1 MRQGLK
7 RGVCWLTIALTT
19 VALGAACSSSQP
31 GDSTA
36 NSAPLVKSEPAKA
49 PSDSGD
55 KVVTGGDLAF
65 INDAAPG
72 GMAEVELGRL
82 AVKQATSK
90 DVKQF
95 AQRMIDD
102 HTKAGDELKQL
113 AASKKVMLAAE
124 LLPSQKEAL
133 AKLTALHGAAFDRA
147 YVQEMVA
154 DHEKDVAAFDN
165 AAKTGTDA
173 DVKAYAAKTLPTLK
187 EHLQMIHALASKMGA
202 PAKP

>member
-1 MRQGLK
+1 MKKGKKIGACLLTAGL
-7 RGVCWLTIALTT
+7 LAALAT
-19 VALGAACSSSQP
+19 ACSSQP

-36 NSAPLVKSEPAKA
+36 NSAPLVQTEPAKA

-65 INDAAPG
+65 INDAVPG

-82 AVKQATSK
+82 AVKQAASK

-95 AQRMIDD
+95 AERMIAD

-113 AASKKVMLAAE
+113 AGRKKVPSPPSE
-124 LLPSQKEAL
+124 LLPKQKETL
-133 AKLTALHGAAFDRA
+133 AKLTKLQGAAFDSA

-187 EHLQMIHALASKMGA
+187 EHLRMIQELATKMGGK
-202 PAKP
+202 AKP